1 MASVSYST
9 RFGQLG
15 ASASASA
22 CAGAGAIAI
31 ASATDA
37 TESVSFLH

>member
-22 CAGAGAIAI
+22 CAGVCAGAS

-37 TESVSFLH
+37 SVSFLH